1 MLFDA
6 LDSKGQNSI
15 RWQMFCC
22 FESSSIVNK
31 TDFICQIVLGSGF
44 VLLFYALDYS
54 SFQDQDVVL
63 VDSHL
68 NQMILSFAYLH
79 DGDFNGDFRVQIAMV
94 SSIGVISW
102 KMKIRMDMKI

>member
-44 VLLFYALDYS
+44 ALLFYALDYS

-63 VDSHL
+63 VDSHQLL
-68 NQMILSFAYLH
+68 NARGR
-79 DGDFNGDFRVQIAMV
+79 GDHAAVLRAVA
-94 SSIGVISW
+94 S
-102 KMKIRMDMKI
+102 